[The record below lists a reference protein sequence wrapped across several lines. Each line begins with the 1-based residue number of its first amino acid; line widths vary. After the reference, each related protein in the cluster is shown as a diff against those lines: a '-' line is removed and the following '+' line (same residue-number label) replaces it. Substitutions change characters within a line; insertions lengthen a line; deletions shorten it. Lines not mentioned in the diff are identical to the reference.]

1 MDFPRYHKEIV
12 ADLLDGK
19 FILATD
25 PKFVE
30 LKNSAVF
37 YDTFFKQTFDFY
49 IDVKSDYA
57 YLISE
62 ETMEMLSRDICIFIA
77 LLSYELD
84 KEGKNFL
91 EVIQYAEFDFD
102 YIDQLLDNSS
112 YIDLIQNNNQLKNS
126 EARRQFLGTLH
137 RRNIIDKSNSEK
149 RFSFTPAYK
158 VFMDFAKDFAKG
170 KLNSTEIQTEVE
182 HDNPFVEEA

>member
-1 MDFPRYHKEIV
+1 MEYPRYHKEIT

-25 PKFVE
+25 AKFVE
-30 LKNSAVF
+30 LKNNADF
-37 YDTFFKQTFDFY
+37 YGKFFKDTFGFY
-49 IDVKSDYA
+49 LDVKSDYA

-62 ETMEMLSRDICIFIA
+62 DTQEMLSRDICVFLG
-77 LLSYELD
+77 LLCYELD

-91 EVIQYAEFDFD
+91 EEVQYAEFDFD
-102 YIDQLLDNSS
+102 YVDQLFDNSS
-112 YIDLIQNNNQLKNS
+112 YADLIMNNNQLKN
-126 EARRQFLGTLH
+126 ADTRRQFYNTLS

-158 VFMDFAKDFAKG
+158 VFMDFAKNFAKG
-170 KLNSTEIQTEVE
+170 KLNSQEAEIETE
-182 HDNPFVEEA
+182 